1 MFITGLFSVIMEEKQ
16 LKGLELMNE
25 QWNVLGNHNRF
36 AYYSIL
42 YFYTFACKFNDIIFV
57 IVE

>member
-36 AYYSIL
+36 AYYSIFISIHL
-42 YFYTFACKFNDIIFV
+42 PANLMISFLL
-57 IVE
+57 